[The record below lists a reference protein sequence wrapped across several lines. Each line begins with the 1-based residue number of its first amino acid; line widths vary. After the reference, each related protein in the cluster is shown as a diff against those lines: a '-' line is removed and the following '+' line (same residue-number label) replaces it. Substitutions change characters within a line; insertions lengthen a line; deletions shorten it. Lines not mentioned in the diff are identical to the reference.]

1 MKRFENQT
9 VMVTG
14 AGQNIGRCIALQ
26 FAAEGANVVV
36 CDLHEETVGQTCAEA
51 AALGAE
57 TYGAVF
63 DVRDRARIAE
73 VIREVTARFGG
84 VDILVNNAGGSAAL
98 LHKLSDFVDADP
110 QTLDFV
116 IDVNLKGSM
125 NCTQAVLPH
134 MIGQRF
140 GRIINMASIAAV
152 CGLAGRADYS
162 AAKAGLVGLT
172 RALAMEVGRY
182 DITVNCVSPGAIEHA
197 GQEHQTHWT
206 FIGADGRGGTHREIA
221 DTVLF
226 LASQGYITGQNVQVD
241 GGRTLGPGHL

>member
-1 MKRFENQT
+1 MKRFEKQT

-36 CDLHEETVGQTCAEA
+36 CDLHEETVEKTCAEA
-51 AALGAE
+51 AALGTE

-110 QTLDFV
+110 RTLDFV

-134 MIGQRF
+134 MIEQRF
-140 GRIINMASIAAV
+140 GRIVNMASIAAV

-206 FIGADGRGGTHREIA
+206 FIGADGRGGTHQEIA